1 MKWDWNLI
9 LMSYGKDFTTYRRV
23 VQQEFQPST
32 VSELYRPIMAA
43 EVAALLERLLTSPED
58 LVEHF
63 RLFVRQLS
71 ASSRRFSDFSRQ
83 HGWGDHHDGDIW
95 SQSRLR

>member
-9 LMSYGKDFTTYRRV
+9 LMSYGKDFMTYRRV

-32 VSELYRPIMAA
+32 VSHLYRPIMAA
-43 EVAALLERLLTSPED
+43 EVAALLDRLLTSPED
-58 LVEHF
+58 LIQHF
-63 RLFVRQLS
+63 RLCVHQPS
-71 ASSRRFSDFSRQ
+71 ASSRRSSDYLRQ
-83 HGWGDHHDGDIW
+83 HGRGNHHDGDIW